1 MYIFGLIR
9 YSLDFTIFR
18 VFKNTLKIFVSPYF
32 YFLIMSMF
40 PDEYDEQ
47 WDNSIKTLW
56 FERAALR
63 LVFDHELDPVFQKQ
77 YIELTEQLK
86 KLESTLPLD
95 LKHEDVRKKED
106 ISMFTANESSKELDQ
121 EDCND
126 DDDDDDTL

>member
-1 MYIFGLIR
+1 
-9 YSLDFTIFR
+9 
-18 VFKNTLKIFVSPYF
+18 
-32 YFLIMSMF
+32 MF